1 MATNSNLIPNEETLS
16 QEITDKRIKIIR
28 LKASPWIEYVN
39 VLPRIP
45 DWQRRQDALL
55 SSEENP
61 VDYMLQGAMDFL
73 DVNDLASV
81 NLVLAESSAIHVE
94 LVSKM
99 KKLRE
104 REKDSKLKM
113 NVQVK

>member
-1 MATNSNLIPNEETLS
+1 M
-16 QEITDKRIKIIR
+16 
-28 LKASPWIEYVN
+28 
-39 VLPRIP
+39 
-45 DWQRRQDALL
+45 
-55 SSEENP
+55 
-61 VDYMLQGAMDFL
+61 DYMLQGAMDFL